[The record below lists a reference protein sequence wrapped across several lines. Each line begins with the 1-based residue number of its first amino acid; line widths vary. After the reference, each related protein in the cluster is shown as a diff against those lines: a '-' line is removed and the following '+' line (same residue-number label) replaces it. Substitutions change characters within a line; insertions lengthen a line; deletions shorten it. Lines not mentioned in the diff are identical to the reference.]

1 MSDSTTRARPSMV
14 EPSKPIPSV
23 NAASSSAGATA
34 TDLSEPSTSVNQ
46 SRTNR
51 TSRSSTVRRTNS
63 C

>member
-14 EPSKPIPSV
+14 DPSNPIPSV
-23 NAASSSAGATA
+23 KAASSSAGATA